1 MRYFKKA
8 ILSQNIFKDRNGKT
22 IAWEIIP
29 GNTGIIALD
38 PATHDQLIEDLAK
51 SVGRRGIVE
60 LTDAQYLDV
69 KKNRKNFKP
78 AKRLSSLGGP
88 MRVLRNDLTPRKQV
102 VAAASAESADKQPLS
117 EVKPESQPNS
127 VLPKGDAALAE
138 AVQPNP
144 KPVRLGRPRKM
155 RFAEAPVAVPA

>member
-8 ILSQNIFKDRNGKT
+8 ILSQNIFRDRNGKT

-69 KKNRKNFKP
+69 KKNRLNFKP
-78 AKRLSSLGGP
+78 AKKLSSLGGP
-88 MRVLRNDLTPRKQV
+88 MRVLRNDLTPKKS
-102 VAAASAESADKQPLS
+102 AAAVSAENDAKQQLN
-117 EVKPESQPNS
+117 EVTPQSQPNT
-127 VLPKGDAALAE
+127 VLPKGDAALSE
-138 AVQPNP
+138 AVQPTP
-144 KPVRLGRPRKM
+144 KPTRLGRPRKM
-155 RFAEAPVAVPA
+155 RFAEAPAVVPA

>member
-8 ILSQNIFKDRNGKT
+8 LLSQNIFKDRNGKT

-29 GNTGIIALD
+29 GNTGVIALD
-38 PATHDQLIEDLAK
+38 PQTNGQLIEDLAK

-78 AKRLSSLGGP
+78 ASKLSSLGGP
-88 MRVLRNDLTPRKQV
+88 MRVLRNDLTPRKQA
-102 VAAASAESADKQPLS
+102 VAAGSAEDAAKQPLN
-117 EVKPESQPNS
+117 EVKPDAQPNS
-127 VLPKGDAALAE
+127 VLPKGDAALTE
-138 AVQPNP
+138 AVQPTP
-144 KPVRLGRPRKM
+144 KPTRLGRPRKM
-155 RFAEAPVAVPA
+155 RFADAPAAVPA